1 MEQEQ
6 TSLRTLQ
13 AQQKT
18 IESRAATY
26 NTLATKLCA
35 LQTTLA
41 ISVRDDMSDVI
52 TAMQRIV
59 DAHND
64 LIAFAE
70 DQNLAASRGDGSS
83 IARDPV
89 LRGLRASL
97 RETLGAEYL
106 IGGEYKSVSVVGL
119 EFDHSG
125 RLTFTPAA
133 MREALQNGD
142 ADIASLLTADGLTPG
157 VFPALTAVLAAYTGA
172 DALLDRMKDHLDDQ
186 ARALTDRIDGVASLL
201 R

>member
-1 MEQEQ
+1 MEQAQ
-6 TSLRTLQ
+6 ASLRTLQ

-18 IESRAATY
+18 LESRAATY
-26 NTLATKLCA
+26 NILAMKLSA

-41 ISVRDDMSDVI
+41 ISVRTDISDVT

-89 LRGLRASL
+89 LRGLRAWL
-97 RETLGAEYL
+97 RETLAAEYP
-106 IGGEYKSVSVVGL
+106 IGGEYKSVSMVGL
-119 EFDHSG
+119 DFDRSG

-142 ADIASLLTADGLTPG
+142 AEIASLLTADGLTPG
-157 VFPALTAVLAAYTGA
+157 VFPALTAVLAAYTSA
-172 DALLDRMKDHLDDQ
+172 DGLLDRLKRRLDDH
-186 ARALTDRIDGVASLL
+186 ARTLTDRIDDVASLL
-201 R
+201 P